1 MGQVMN
7 YQNKESNILSGL
19 ADHVE
24 TLLVSEMSLRV
35 NNALAKMD
43 LGTEIS
49 RRIGEY
55 IEKRMKYADLPTNF
69 INHQTIN
76 FDGFKISADH
86 ISKGTIKKFTS
97 SGIQD
102 AAENIELTIVDQAV
116 VIENNLVA
124 RKVEIQET
132 LYANNATVE
141 TLNIRS
147 QILFGEPVNKQ
158 ITSIIRDQVTN
169 EISSRKIDIVN
180 SAIYNN
186 GKEILTENTL
196 GPSIVYSNLRKLGRL
211 NELSVSGISQFN
223 DTLLITDSGKVG
235 INTQDPEGAL
245 TVWDDDSELTIRR
258 YKKKTTYIGTMR
270 DCDLVLGTK
279 GEPKLEIKQDG
290 TVRFHSLDLN
300 GLKISVEDQIPS
312 RPGTQGEIVFIK
324 NSNANEPWGYRC
336 LGGNVWQAMTQ

>member
-1 MGQVMN
+1 MSD
-7 YQNKESNILSGL
+7 QNKETSILTGL
-19 ADHVE
+19 ADHIE
-24 TLLVSEMSLRV
+24 TLLVKEMSLRV
-35 NNALAKMD
+35 SNALAKMD

-55 IEKRMKYADLPTNF
+55 IEKRMKYADLPANF
-69 INHQTIN
+69 INYQTIN
-76 FDGFKISADH
+76 FDGFKISADQ

-102 AAENIELTIVDQAV
+102 AAENIQLTLVDQTV
-116 VIENNLVA
+116 VVENNLVA
-124 RKVEIQET
+124 RKAEIHET
-132 LYANNATVE
+132 LYANVATVE
-141 TLNIRS
+141 SLSIRS
-147 QILFGEPVNKQ
+147 QISFGEPVNKQ
-158 ITSIIRDQVTN
+158 IVSMIRDQVTN

-186 GKEILTENTL
+186 DKPILTENTL
-196 GPSIVYSNLRKLGRL
+196 GSSIVYSNLRKLGRL
-211 NELSVSGISQFN
+211 NELTVSGVSQFN
-223 DTLLITDSGKVG
+223 DTLLVTDTGKIG

-258 YKKKTTYIGTMR
+258 YKKKTTYLGTMR

-279 GEPKLEIKQDG
+279 GEPKLEVKQDG
-290 TVRFHSLDLN
+290 TIRFQYLDLN
-300 GLKISVEDQIPS
+300 GLRISVEDQIPT

-336 LGGNVWQAMTQ
+336 LGGNIWQAMTQ